1 MPAQAGIHA
10 TLLVQRDAKRS
21 PSPEIPRV
29 DETGLPGFYVS
40 TWHSLW
46 VPKGTPKPVVAT
58 LNCAVVDAL
67 TDPAVRRRLADFGQE
82 IPAREQLTPEAL
94 AAHQEKWW
102 PIIKVENITAE

>member
-29 DETGLPGFYVS
+29 DETGPPEFYVS

-58 LNCAVVDAL
+58 LNRAVVDAL
-67 TDPAVRRRLADFGQE
+67 TDPTVRRRPRRFR
-82 IPAREQLTPEAL
+82 RES
-94 AAHQEKWW
+94 
-102 PIIKVENITAE
+102 N